1 MQAGSCR
8 SQLSQHR
15 LLLIACRG
23 SCRVDLASSDELRLQ
38 QGWLSDRPT
47 KGCGAATPP
56 RSISYHLCGPLCIS
70 CMAISQSHE
79 LIIRSQGWTLDVG
92 YSAAPQKEPRNGSSG
107 EKFQLTAPP
116 KSLGST
122 PGLPLLE
129 ELLEAIKRSKAL
141 FERATNMI
149 LHSFATSAL
158 KSSSN
163 LPYSNG
169 TSRPTPFLHLPSV
182 CTELIKVRRMPNAM
196 GCLTETHWRSR
207 TTLPCIF
214 PSDIS

>member
-1 MQAGSCR
+1 MQVGSRQTTTALSHTQHHHAMQAGSCR

-38 QGWLSDRPT
+38 QGWLLDKPT

-56 RSISYHLCGPLCIS
+56 RFISFHLCGPLCIL

-79 LIIRSQGWTLDVG
+79 LIVRSPGWTLDVG
-92 YSAAPQKEPRNGSSG
+92 NSAAPQKEPRNGSSG
-107 EKFQLTAPP
+107 ENFQLTAPP

-129 ELLEAIKRSKAL
+129 ELLEAIKGYEAL
-141 FERATNMI
+141 FERATNMLI

-158 KSSSN
+158 KSSFN
-163 LPYSNG
+163 LPYSTG
-169 TSRPTPFLHLPSV
+169 TSRPTPFLH
-182 CTELIKVRRMPNAM
+182 
-196 GCLTETHWRSR
+196 
-207 TTLPCIF
+207 
-214 PSDIS
+214 